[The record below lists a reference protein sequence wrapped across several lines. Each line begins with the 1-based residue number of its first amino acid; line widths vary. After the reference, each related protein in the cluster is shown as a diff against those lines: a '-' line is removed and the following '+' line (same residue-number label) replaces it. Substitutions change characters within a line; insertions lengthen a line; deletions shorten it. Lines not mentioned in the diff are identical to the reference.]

1 MRLWRLLEAFCCTT
15 SVCQFTAKFE
25 LKLTYL
31 SRLIFR
37 TWTWTKPGDETNNL
51 LDGLKIQLYD
61 VMYQKKNIFI
71 T

>member
-37 TWTWTKPGDETNNL
+37 T
-51 LDGLKIQLYD
+51 
-61 VMYQKKNIFI
+61 
-71 T
+71 